1 MRAVRSGEVVEP
13 LPFVQFGFEVDVTFV
28 TEQLIE
34 LLLIGTV
41 GPLDLAVQLRRS
53 TLYVGMPDPKI
64 FNMPMEFRLELMAIV
79 SPNFANAE
87 RELLNDMINE
97 IDRICLRVLVVDL

>member
-13 LPFVQFGFEVDVTFV
+13 LPFVEFGFEIDVAFV

-41 GPLDLAVQLRRS
+41 GSLDFAVQLRRS
-53 TLYVGMPDPKI
+53 TLYVGMPDPEI
-64 FNMPMEFRLELMAIV
+64 FNMPMEFRLELMAIICTH
-79 SPNFANAE
+79 FANSE
-87 RELLNDMINE
+87 RELLGFKFQVQRLN
-97 IDRICLRVLVVDL
+97 